1 MALTEQER
9 AELAG
14 LIKSEYNQEV
24 DLSQLNDA
32 EIGDLVTE
40 LGAAAAPTQEP
51 SQPVDLGRQVR
62 AATASG
68 INALTLGNLSKML
81 PEEANQKLAELRSQE
96 PAASNV
102 GNAMGLA
109 STFMYPAG
117 AISKIP
123 AVAKA
128 IEGSTKLKLL
138 ADVAGGATTGA
149 GYGFLTNPQVAG
161 SELDARIEN
170 AKTGGMIGAGFGTIP
185 TILTK
190 GGEAYF
196 KSPFK
201 KIDAALVKA
210 GKKPISD
217 ILWKRKITGS
227 LSGIEGELQNVL
239 DTELYPEIEK
249 VKQGLKDKGYQY
261 DINDVRDLVLKN
273 LPNESKDVG
282 IANEITGLKNYATD
296 AFDKYTPEG
305 WMKTLR
311 SYVNKR
317 KGYEKEKAAFE
328 IAGGAGDQLPI
339 LGAIDPGQSMRP
351 QVTSLPTAQMVTRP
365 PSGKATVLRVTPKKG
380 QLAINTNM
388 PEEQITKEIKVPLQ
402 TEGSKASAEPFEPFG
417 VQPELPT
424 LPTKEGDIFNT
435 PRGDDLLP
443 LAQNMKLDQ
452 MTNDAMVGTPN
463 YQAEILGLQRIPQK
477 YGVGSRRVRV
487 AKKGQTKIP
496 FSLEN
501 VTSKEE
507 IPVQLQGDITPRLF
521 EGILPRIE
529 QSSTGQGAFP
539 IAPQKPQV
547 PSKKMTVDDYDL
559 LMKRIG
565 QKGKAGFVQTA
576 PGQQTPIP
584 ADLMADFY
592 GALKG
597 QREAAVAEQLG
608 PEVAAKYKAVNQETS
623 TILNSFKKLSDAA
636 QNEAATNTI
645 TPIEGMFLLNPATAK
660 YAMTKEGI
668 ELLRSPYFA
677 TKIGKAMNKVGNS
690 SLAPTN
696 PVPFFLRKNEN
707 AQEQ

>member
-128 IEGSTKLKLL
+128 IQGSTKLKLL
-138 ADVAGGATTGA
+138 ADVAGGAATGA

-170 AKTGGMIGAGFGTIP
+170 AKTGGMIGAGIGTIP
-185 TILTK
+185 TALSK

-196 KSPFK
+196 KSPFR

-317 KGYEKEKAAFE
+317 KGYEKEKTAFE
-328 IAGGAGDQLPI
+328 ALGGSGDQLPLMTNNI
-339 LGAIDPGQSMRP
+339 PIKTKDQEKLVELIGKEPSVATTEPLEHWTQQELTPVP
-351 QVTSLPTAQMVTRP
+351 QAPNPEGFNVPRGDSL
-365 PSGKATVLRVTPKKG
+365 
-380 QLAINTNM
+380 
-388 PEEQITKEIKVPLQ
+388 VPLAQ
-402 TEGSKASAEPFEPFG
+402 KMSLDTRTDKMMTGPKYQSEIFN
-417 VQPELPT
+417 L
-424 LPTKEGDIFNT
+424 FNT
-435 PRGDDLLP
+435 PRTYAP
-443 LAQNMKLDQ
+443 ASEKVQ
-452 MTNDAMVGTPN
+452 
-463 YQAEILGLQRIPQK
+463 QAA
-477 YGVGSRRVRV
+477 S
-487 AKKGQTKIP
+487 
-496 FSLEN
+496 
-501 VTSKEE
+501 
-507 IPVQLQGDITPRLF
+507 
-521 EGILPRIE
+521 
-529 QSSTGQGAFP
+529 GQGSFAV
-539 IAPQKPQV
+539 APQKPKV

-597 QREAAVAEQLG
+597 QREAAVGEQLG
-608 PEVAAKYKAVNQETS
+608 TEAANKYKAVNQETS

-668 ELLRSPYFA
+668 ELLRSPYFS
-677 TKIGKAMNKVGNS
+677 TKIGKATNKVGNS